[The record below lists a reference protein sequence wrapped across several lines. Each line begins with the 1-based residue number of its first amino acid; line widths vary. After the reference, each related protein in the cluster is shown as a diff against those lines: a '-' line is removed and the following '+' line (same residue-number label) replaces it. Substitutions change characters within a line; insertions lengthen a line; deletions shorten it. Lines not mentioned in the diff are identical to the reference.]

1 MADLIITAELVSK
14 LAPCNHWNDPAL
26 LARTLGERG
35 LPLRRVLD
43 LETVTAWEKLW
54 LAARPEIL
62 GAERLERFVDSVA
75 GKEPCCKD
83 CKDTPERRRTLKGA
97 MGAISSLIDRRL
109 VELGGHPHLV
119 PALTEATL
127 LRAVEKLKQ
136 LLDE

>member
-1 MADLIITAELVSK
+1 MRDPIITTELVRTFV
-14 LAPCNHWNDPAL
+14 PCNHWSDPAL
-26 LARTLGERG
+26 LARTLGEGG

-43 LETVTAWEKLW
+43 LDTVTAWEKLW
-54 LAARPEIL
+54 LAARPEVL

-119 PALTEATL
+119 PALTEATMIG
-127 LRAVEKLKQ
+127 AVEKLKQ

>member
-1 MADLIITAELVSK
+1 M
-14 LAPCNHWNDPAL
+14 
-26 LARTLGERG
+26 
-35 LPLRRVLD
+35 LD
-43 LETVTAWEKLW
+43 LDTVTAWEKLW
-54 LAARPEIL
+54 LAARPEVL
-62 GAERLERFVDSVA
+62 GAERLERFVDTVA

-109 VELGGHPHLV
+109 VELGGHPSLV

-127 LRAVEKLKQ
+127 RQAVEKLKQ